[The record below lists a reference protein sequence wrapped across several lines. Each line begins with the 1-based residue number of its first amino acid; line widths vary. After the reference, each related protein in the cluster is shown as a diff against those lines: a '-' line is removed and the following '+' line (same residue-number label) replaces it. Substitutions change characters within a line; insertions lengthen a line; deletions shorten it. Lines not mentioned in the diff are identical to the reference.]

1 MAVKLCLSGTH
12 LFVKYPIGSV
22 VHLILNPKYW
32 KQSSPPGPPSCVCGQ
47 KMACQGVHN
56 NFVGFKVIL
65 DLFSLVCSSI
75 YFVLVVTMSLLLS
88 DSDATIYDTT
98 NTADSC
104 QPQPSL
110 TTPVTNIQTWKW
122 QIRVELQR
130 SFPQNMYL
138 LHSLPE
144 AMALAIGYDENN

>member
-1 MAVKLCLSGTH
+1 
-12 LFVKYPIGSV
+12 
-22 VHLILNPKYW
+22 
-32 KQSSPPGPPSCVCGQ
+32 
-47 KMACQGVHN
+47 MACQGVHN

-110 TTPVTNIQTWKW
+110 TTPVSNIQTWKW

-130 SFPQNMYL
+130 SFPPNMYL
-138 LHSLPE
+138 LHSIPM
-144 AMALAIGYDENN
+144 AMAPAIGYDEHNEMEHIKQAP